1 MNFKN
6 FNEVLD
12 KFNDTFAQLHEDYN
26 AALFNGVKYEDMN
39 FLKAGTDDFFNTLSN
54 AITTYSKG
62 NGAIVKSNVS
72 TVKTMLNNRQGL
84 AINKNKNKLQH
95 MKLTRPFKV
104 PGYIYTINVLDSLD
118 TTILFDLANFDRVLS
133 QLSQYSSGEI
143 IDAEYQ
149 FLVGY
154 DRTAVM
160 GRALGMPTPIGE
172 SDFKKALYTSFR
184 NGDSEPVLLEI
195 NDAGL
200 HVVYADYFTGINSDL
215 NTIVSTWNIIEGTCN
230 RLKTSIDR
238 HKIRVKAILDKAPQ
252 THENAQA
259 LMKFMDSVKKSS
271 IAIDEILNV
280 YARVM
285 RSACSAMLNRIQQD
299 QEILLYALEEVK

>member
-12 KFNDTFAQLHEDYN
+12 KFNDTFAKLHEDYN
-26 AALFNGVKYEDMN
+26 ASLYNGVKYEDMN
-39 FLKAGTDDFFNTLSN
+39 FLKAGTDDFFTTLSN
-54 AITTYSKG
+54 AIVTYSKG
-62 NGAIVKSNVS
+62 NGAIVKANVQ
-72 TVKTMLNNRQGL
+72 TVKNMLNNKQGL
-84 AINKNKNKLQH
+84 VINKNKNKLH
-95 MKLTRPFKV
+95 NMKLARTFKV
-104 PGYIYTINVLDSLD
+104 PGYIYTINVLKSLD
-118 TTILFDLANFDRVLS
+118 TTILFDLSNFDRVLG

-172 SDFKKALYTSFR
+172 DDFKKALYTSFR
-184 NGDSEPVLLEI
+184 NGDKEPVLLEV

-200 HVVYADYFTGINSDL
+200 KVVLDDYFNGVPADL
-215 NTIVSTWNIIEGTCN
+215 NTIVSTWNIIESTCN
-230 RLKTSIDR
+230 RLKASIDK
-238 HKIRVKAILDKAPQ
+238 HKLRVKAILDKAPQ
-252 THENAQA
+252 THENAKA

-285 RSACSAMLNRIQQD
+285 RSACSAMINRIQQD
-299 QEILLYALEEVK
+299 QEILTYALEEVR